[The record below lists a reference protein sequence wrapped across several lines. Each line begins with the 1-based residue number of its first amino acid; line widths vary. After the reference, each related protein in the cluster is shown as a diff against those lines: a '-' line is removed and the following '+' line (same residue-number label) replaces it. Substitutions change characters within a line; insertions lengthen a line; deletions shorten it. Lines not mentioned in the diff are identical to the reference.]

1 MAKRKATES
10 EPLPTKKPTKSVS
23 ETKISICIP
32 STVISLKNAYNLQQ
46 IISYIKLLKACTI
59 YKVAEIIVFDVPQ
72 SNNDKE
78 DDKLTVVVGSKVKFV
93 EDEPE
98 KTLANPS
105 KNPMLMVIKYLLHY

>member
-1 MAKRKATES
+1 MYTFNS
-10 EPLPTKKPTKSVS
+10 DF
-23 ETKISICIP
+23 
-32 STVISLKNAYNLQQ
+32 LKNAYNLQQ
-46 IISYIKLLKACTI
+46 ITNIIYQIAKACTI